1 MICLMLMY
9 PDPPIA
15 TKPAILAD
23 EAELT
28 ANNSK
33 SKDNTTIFV
42 SMSSFV
48 LRVPFFLPTSRNP
61 WLGHNPRRGR
71 GRGAGGGGLPHR
83 DVEARPKNSIL
94 KTHPILDVI

>member
-9 PDPPIA
+9 PDPPRA
-15 TKPAILAD
+15 TKPATLAE

-33 SKDNTTIFV
+33 SKDNTTIFS
-42 SMSSFV
+42 SMSSFA

-71 GRGAGGGGLPHR
+71 GGGGLPYG

-94 KTHPILDVI
+94 KTHSILDVI

>member
-1 MICLMLMY
+1 MY

-33 SKDNTTIFV
+33 SKDNITIFS
-42 SMSSFV
+42 SMSSFA
-48 LRVPFFLPTSRNP
+48 LRVPFFLPSTSRNP

-71 GRGAGGGGLPHR
+71 GTGDGGRGLPYG

-94 KTHPILDVI
+94 KTHSILDVI

>member
-42 SMSSFV
+42 SFV

-71 GRGAGGGGLPHR
+71 GRGAGGGGRVPPTRGRRSLS
-83 DVEARPKNSIL
+83 K
-94 KTHPILDVI
+94 K

>member
-42 SMSSFV
+42 SMSSFA
-48 LRVPFFLPTSRNP
+48 LRVPFFLPMSRNP

-71 GRGAGGGGLPHR
+71 GRGAGARGLPHG

-94 KTHPILDVI
+94 KTQPILDVI

>member
-15 TKPAILAD
+15 TKPAIFAD
-23 EAELT
+23 EAEST

-33 SKDNTTIFV
+33 SKDNTTIFS
-42 SMSSFV
+42 SMSSFA
-48 LRVPFFLPTSRNP
+48 LRVPLFLPMSRNP

-71 GRGAGGGGLPHR
+71 GRGRGAPTRGR
-83 DVEARPKNSIL
+83 RSSSK
-94 KTHPILDVI
+94 K

>member
-23 EAELT
+23 EAVLT
-28 ANNSK
+28 ADNSK
-33 SKDNTTIFV
+33 SKDNITIFS
-42 SMSSFV
+42 SMSSFA
-48 LRVPFFLPTSRNP
+48 LRVPFFLPASRNP

-71 GRGAGGGGLPHR
+71 GRGAGGGGLPHG

-94 KTHPILDVI
+94 KTQPILDVI

>member
-1 MICLMLMY
+1 MY

-42 SMSSFV
+42 SMSSFA

-61 WLGHNPRRGR
+61 WLGHNPKRGR
-71 GRGAGGGGLPHR
+71 GRGGGGLPYGN
-83 DVEARPKNSIL
+83 VEARPKNTIL
-94 KTHPILDVI
+94 KTQPILDVI